1 MKWACPK
8 TTAHVGGGAEG
19 AWGRVWLSGEK
30 DIAAAAR
37 RLVAKSRRLGGA
49 GRAYLAIFAPR
60 CVPIE
65 GASTS

>member
-1 MKWACPK
+1 MKMGLSEDDRTCRRR
-8 TTAHVGGGAEG
+8 GGRGL
-19 AWGRVWLSGEK
+19 GRLWLSGEK